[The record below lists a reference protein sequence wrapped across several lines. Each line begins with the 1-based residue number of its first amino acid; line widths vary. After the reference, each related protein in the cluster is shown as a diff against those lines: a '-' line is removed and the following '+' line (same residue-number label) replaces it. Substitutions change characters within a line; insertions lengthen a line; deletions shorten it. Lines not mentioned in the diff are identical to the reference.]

1 MALIVCSECGKEFS
15 DKAPACPNCGCP
27 TDCIVESA
35 EDDNG
40 QERVVEEILPN
51 NILNI
56 NNLKIDLDAIIKI
69 HGNNRFAATNLL
81 VLKSKQALSYKEARV
96 ILDNYYDKIGNSAN
110 ITFLNRLKNQLDINN
125 IISETQIEYDVGK
138 FVEVYGKDKITI
150 CKKVAKEYNLNL
162 ADAKQVVDRYFVTN
176 TKEIKEIEKNVR
188 ELEKE
193 KVLRYDKEGIPYCPK
208 CHSTSITYTDKK
220 LSLGRAIVGNAL
232 AGGVGAVLGGQS
244 SKKGK
249 CKCLK
254 CGHTWKI

>member
-35 EDDNG
+35 EEGNG
-40 QERVVEEILPN
+40 QENVVKSEYEKLNLEYYAQKYGSELMSAVDELVKKEKISAPEAFDIFVEYYSHMGYSLDDPLVKITAKLYKKSLPSGQGENETFRGLMKEAWQQSWQQAKGESKESINTKRAEEKKLKKEAEQEYKRN
-51 NILNI
+51 KALNI
-56 NNLKIDLDAIIKI
+56 AM
-69 HGNNRFAATNLL
+69 
-81 VLKSKQALSYKEARV
+81 
-96 ILDNYYDKIGNSAN
+96 
-110 ITFLNRLKNQLDINN
+110 
-125 IISETQIEYDVGK
+125 
-138 FVEVYGKDKITI
+138 
-150 CKKVAKEYNLNL
+150 
-162 ADAKQVVDRYFVTN
+162 
-176 TKEIKEIEKNVR
+176 
-188 ELEKE
+188 
-193 KVLRYDKEGIPYCPK
+193 CPK